1 MTRTPYRS
9 NRTTTSL
16 VAAAATLVAALALAD
31 RQPLGLTTIKRSP
44 TSGAIEV
51 IHRLHNHDAELGLNR
66 VLGERVASLDTL
78 EGRARFALYV
88 ESRFTVATASD
99 DGVGAPLAL
108 ELIGAELDG
117 QDILVYQEYTGEFP
131 TAIVIRNDVLR
142 DVFPEQVNLV
152 NVAVDGDIRSL
163 TFRDDDAWL
172 TLGDGGPPAD
182 E

>member
-1 MTRTPYRS
+1 M
-9 NRTTTSL
+9 
-16 VAAAATLVAALALAD
+16 LVAALALAD
-31 RQPLGLTTIKRSP
+31 RQPLGLTTIKRNP

-88 ESRFTVATASD
+88 ESRFTVATTSD

-117 QDILVYQEYTGEFP
+117 QDILVYQEFTGEFP
-131 TAIVIRNDVLR
+131 AVIAVRNDVLR

-163 TFRDDDAWL
+163 TFRDDDVWL
-172 TLGDGGPPAD
+172 TLGDGGPRAD